1 MNRSTYVG
9 EVKEVLGKEGKTY
22 GKEEVKNSRNGLET
36 LGRFRMGNKAK
47 ASEYWRREEE
57 KLCRACKEE
66 LETTRHVLM
75 DCVITGRS
83 SLDWKRQLK
92 GDRVSIC
99 RLNEIKWKRRREEI
113 RRQTGQDG
121 TIGGP

>member
-92 GDRVSIC
+92 GDSVSIC
-99 RLNEIKWKRRREEI
+99 RLNEIKWKRREEI
-113 RRQTGQDG
+113 RRQSGQDG
-121 TIGGP
+121 QL

>member
-1 MNRSTYVG
+1 MNRSTYAEG
-9 EVKEVLGKEGKTY
+9 VKEVLGKEGKIY
-22 GKEEVKNSRNGLET
+22 GKEVKNSRNGLET
-36 LGRFRMGNKAK
+36 FGRFRMGNEAK

-57 KLCRACKEE
+57 KLCRACKGE

-99 RLNEIKWKRRREEI
+99 RLNELKWKRRREEI
-113 RRQTGQDG
+113 RRQSGQ
-121 TIGGP
+121 